1 MNLISGLV
9 NGTLRVLTKIVLLVL
24 TAVFV
29 LSVLCIALVLVLMV
43 MIRFLLT
50 GRKPTIF
57 TTVTRFHQAAQQFRP
72 GSWPGHGTAARP
84 DTADVVDVQ
93 AHEVRDVLSAPR
105 PTTSTADGSPK
116 G

>member
-9 NGTLRVLTKIVLLVL
+9 NGTLRIVTKIVLLAL

-29 LSVLCIALVLVLMV
+29 LSVLCIGLALVLVMV
-43 MIRFLLT
+43 IRFLLT
-50 GRKPTIF
+50 GRKPAIF
-57 TTVTRFHQAAQQFRP
+57 TTVGRFNQAAQQFRP
-72 GSWPGHGTAARP
+72 GNWPGHGTAARP

-93 AHEVRDVLSAPR
+93 AHEVRAVLSAPN
-105 PTTSTADGSPK
+105 PTTSTADGSPR